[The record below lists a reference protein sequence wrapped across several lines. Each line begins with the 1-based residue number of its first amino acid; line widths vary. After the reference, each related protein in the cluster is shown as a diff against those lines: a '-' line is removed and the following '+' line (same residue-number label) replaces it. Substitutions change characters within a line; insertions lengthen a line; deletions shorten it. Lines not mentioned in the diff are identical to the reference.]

1 MRLAFISICLKLRN
15 LVIREDGQDLVEVAL
30 LLLLITTGSFT
41 VLGVL
46 SNEVQSMLNSVV
58 TCW

>member
-1 MRLAFISICLKLRN
+1 LAFISICLKLRN